1 MFQFVVGLVVIV
13 FLIYDKAKVDL
24 NKKIEESK
32 DLYYN
37 VYECFKNVELINE
50 NI

>member
-1 MFQFVVGLVVIV
+1 MFQFIVGIVIIV

-24 NKKIEESK
+24 NKTIEESK

-37 VYECFKNVELINE
+37 LYECFKNVENINE
-50 NI
+50 NL